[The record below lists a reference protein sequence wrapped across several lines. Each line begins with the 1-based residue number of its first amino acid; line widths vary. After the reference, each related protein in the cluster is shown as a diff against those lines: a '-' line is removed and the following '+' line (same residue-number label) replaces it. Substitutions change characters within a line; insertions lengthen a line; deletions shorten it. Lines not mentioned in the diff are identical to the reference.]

1 MKTKMSI
8 PFDRLWVAAIA
19 TAAIMISAALAAPP
33 CAGAAPATAG
43 DAVTDP
49 NAPVGVREM
58 PMPQLSEM
66 GPSVYLDDPA
76 LPMAPPPD
84 PQVGD
89 SWVWWL
95 WVHWPM
101 PPHFEQHTCTV
112 RGMSDRAYVVVEDS
126 QWNVNIDQADVD
138 MILERWENSSIGQYP
153 DQGIYD
159 LNAAAFGDPPDEL
172 DDDPRIYILWFDFGI
187 NSDGFFF
194 YFDQYP
200 EGTYPGFHSNECE
213 VLYMNCGH
221 GPSPS
226 GDYMLSVIAH
236 EFEHQQHWL
245 YDEDELSWVDEG
257 MAELAMWFYGRPDQ
271 ISAFNSAPD
280 NSLVVW
286 NGNWADYI
294 KTYLWSL
301 YFYERYGGHPAVYD
315 VVHEPLNSV
324 AGYEAVLD
332 THGYTDD
339 FADAFANWTVAN
351 FLDDPAI
358 GDGRYGYLGD
368 ELPPFNVSGTYN
380 TYPTGGIT
388 RTVSHWAAD
397 YYRFEGFGEQQSV
410 RLDFDG
416 ADGSGF
422 AVFALRLDA
431 DGPTQVLP
439 VQIDPATQTGS
450 VSVAGLDD
458 PADEVV
464 LVVAK
469 NSGSGAT
476 SYTFSGQDDP
486 AAVEP
491 AGEFAGDPDP
501 ALHGARLSAGP
512 NPFLDELSL
521 RFVSPSSA
529 DAAITAEIFD
539 ATGRRIRALAGQ
551 AASGVANL
559 SWDGRDQSGRPVAP
573 GIYLIK
579 AGNGDE
585 QAHTRVIRLE

>member
-1 MKTKMSI
+1 MSSQVVSRFFR
-8 PFDRLWVAAIA
+8 PRVAAV
-19 TAAIMISAALAAPP
+19 AACALVIGAALVTPPLAA
-33 CAGAAPATAG
+33 AAPAGATDGA
-43 DAVTDP
+43 TDP
-49 NAPVGVREM
+49 NAPTGVREM
-58 PMPQLSEM
+58 PMPRLSEM
-66 GPSVYLDDPA
+66 GPAVYVDDPA
-76 LPMAPPPD
+76 LPTSPPPE
-84 PQVGD
+84 PQIGD

-101 PPHFEQHTCTV
+101 PPHFEQRTCTV

-138 MILERWENSSIGQYP
+138 LILERWENSSIGQYP

-159 LNAAAFGDPPDEL
+159 LNSAAFGDPPDEL
-172 DDDPRIYILWFDFGI
+172 DNDPRIYIMWFDFGI

-200 EGTYPGFHSNECE
+200 EGTFPGYHSNECE

-236 EFEHQQHWL
+236 EFEHLQHWA
-245 YDEDELSWVDEG
+245 YDEDELSWVNEG
-257 MAELAMWFYGRPDQ
+257 MAELAMWFYGRPDV

-301 YFYERYGGHPAVYD
+301 YFYERYGGSPAVYD

-332 THGYTDD
+332 AHGYSDD
-339 FADAFANWTVAN
+339 FPDAFANWTVAN
-351 FLDDPAI
+351 FLDDPSI

-368 ELPPFNVSGTYN
+368 ELPAFNVSGTYN
-380 TYPTGGIT
+380 AYPTGDIT
-388 RTVSHWAAD
+388 RAVSHWAAD
-397 YYRFEGFGEQQSV
+397 YYRFEGFGDQQAV

-416 ADGSGF
+416 ADSGGF

-431 DGPTQVLP
+431 DGPAQVIP
-439 VQIDPATQTGS
+439 VQIDPANQTGS

-469 NSGSGAT
+469 NSGSGGT
-476 SYTFSGQDDP
+476 TYTFSGQDDP
-486 AAVEP
+486 AAVDP
-491 AGEFAGDPDP
+491 AGDFAGGTDP
-501 ALHGARLSAGP
+501 ALRGAELTAGP
-512 NPFLDELSL
+512 NPFLDALTL
-521 RFVSPSSA
+521 RFAAPSA
-529 DAAITAEIFD
+529 EDGVVTAEIFD
-539 ATGRRIRALAGQ
+539 ATGRRVRALSGPSAAG
-551 AASGVANL
+551 AAQL
-559 SWDGRDQSGRPVAP
+559 TWDGRDHSGRPVTP
-573 GIYLIK
+573 GIYLVK
-579 AGNGDE
+579 ASNGQD
-585 QAHTRVIRLE
+585 QAHTRVIRLD